1 MSNSVLL
8 KHHRTLDYFIIIITW
23 IMILDYY
30 LLLYKIVL
38 VLYYPRGM
46 LKSLIKIVDLFI
58 EL

>member
-8 KHHRTLDYFIIIITW
+8 KHHLTLDYFIIITW